1 MVENILFKKGLR
13 EIKENLKQYITV
25 ILIAILAVSLF
36 SGIYAN
42 YKDFKYK
49 LDDVY
54 TKSNMCDGIVL
65 VSENDPNIAN
75 YLNDNN
81 IYYEE
86 RLFLTAKVDSYN
98 INIATFNE
106 NSTLNKAIYTSE
118 DYDSNSV
125 LVSDNFLTKTE
136 TKIGDII
143 NLELDGLNILGF
155 NLNDVKLEL
164 KINSTMTHPEALNN
178 SEYEADFIYLG
189 EEALITSIYNYL
201 NDTIYASYITKD
213 FIKNTI
219 PNLYNEYLL
228 KTSDISIIL
237 DYINNNF
244 NVLYAL
250 DRANLPTNLTIEA
263 DVIQAKQLIY
273 IFPIIFYLVALLI
286 ILTSISELIDK
297 EQKNIGLLKALGY
310 SNLEILLHYTN
321 IFIILCIIGGILGI
335 MIGPIIIPKVMDQ
348 KYNILYQ
355 LPNINTPFFRPFY
368 LVSVIILIFIVYL
381 TAIFALS
388 SILKK
393 VPASSLRGDNSYQ
406 MKPTLFDYLKLKKDK
421 FLTLRMALRNMKRKI
436 SRTFMVIFGVMGCSA
451 LLLCGFGIEDTLDN
465 SINTEIELIPFDIS
479 LNYLNEVAESKIL
492 ENDNVLEIDSYSK
505 CDINIIKDKM
515 ISSYLYILPEQSHI
529 FVPKYD
535 KDSCLISS
543 KVAKSINAKEGDIIS
558 FIYNGK
564 SYEVV
569 ITNIIDISF
578 SQGIFISRARN
589 LLDLD
594 YTNAWIRTI
603 DNTKNEQTLK
613 ELEENSDIYFGQTI
627 NELKEVAEEKLSS
640 VRIMTN
646 TIKIFAILLAIV
658 VLYNLALLNF
668 KERIKDI
675 ATLKVLGFN
684 NKEIAGSFLLEI
696 LILTIISSILGL
708 FLGYPLMYGVLVI
721 NENPLLSY
729 IYHINIDSYLITLL
743 LTGGFGVLINL
754 LMSTFINKVK
764 MVESLK
770 AVD

>member
-189 EEALITSIYNYL
+189 EEALINSIYNYL

>member
-164 KINSTMTHPEALNN
+164 KINATMTHPEALNN

-189 EEALITSIYNYL
+189 EEALINSIYNYL

-250 DRANLPTNLTIEA
+250 DRTNLPTNLTIEA

-335 MIGPIIIPKVMDQ
+335 IIGPIIIPKVMDQ

-368 LVSVIILIFIVYL
+368 LVSVIILIFIVYF

>member
-228 KTSDISIIL
+228 KTSDIGIIL

-335 MIGPIIIPKVMDQ
+335 IIGPIIIPKVMDQ

>member
-164 KINSTMTHPEALNN
+164 KINATMTHPEALNN

-335 MIGPIIIPKVMDQ
+335 IIGPIIIPKVMDQ

>member
-106 NSTLNKAIYTSE
+106 NSTLNKAVYTLE

-164 KINSTMTHPEALNN
+164 KINATMTHPEALNN

-189 EEALITSIYNYL
+189 EEALINSIYNYL

-250 DRANLPTNLTIEA
+250 DRTNLPTNLTIEA

-335 MIGPIIIPKVMDQ
+335 IIGPIIIPKVMDQ

>member
-164 KINSTMTHPEALNN
+164 KINATMTHPEALNN

-189 EEALITSIYNYL
+189 EEALINSIYNYL

-335 MIGPIIIPKVMDQ
+335 IIGPIIIPKVMDQ

-479 LNYLNEVAESKIL
+479 LNYLKEVAESKIL

>member
-164 KINSTMTHPEALNN
+164 KINATMTHPEALNN

-189 EEALITSIYNYL
+189 EEALINSIYNYL

-335 MIGPIIIPKVMDQ
+335 IIGPIIIPKVMDQ

>member
-164 KINSTMTHPEALNN
+164 KINATMTHPEALNN

-189 EEALITSIYNYL
+189 EEALINSIYNYL

-250 DRANLPTNLTIEA
+250 DRTNLPTNLTIEA

-335 MIGPIIIPKVMDQ
+335 IIGPIIIPKVMDQ

-613 ELEENSDIYFGQTI
+613 ELEENRDIYFGQTI
-627 NELKEVAEEKLSS
+627 NELKEVAEVKLSS

>member
-164 KINSTMTHPEALNN
+164 KINATMTHPEALNN

-189 EEALITSIYNYL
+189 EEALINSIYNYL

-250 DRANLPTNLTIEA
+250 DRTNLPTNLTIEA

-335 MIGPIIIPKVMDQ
+335 IIGPIIIPKVMDQ

>member
-164 KINSTMTHPEALNN
+164 KINATMTHPEALNN

-189 EEALITSIYNYL
+189 EEALINSIYNYL

-250 DRANLPTNLTIEA
+250 DRTNLPTNLTIEA

-335 MIGPIIIPKVMDQ
+335 IIGPIIIPKVMDQ

-529 FVPKYD
+529 FVPKYN